1 MKLKKCILF
10 ALATLGL
17 MACSNEDENG
27 PSIDSNSPKSIFVS
41 IQGAS
46 LDTKAA
52 PSTPG
57 AIVGDGTAGT
67 INAVDLYITD
77 ASGVIL
83 RALTAA
89 SGSADW
95 TSLTTTGLKV
105 INVEASANTVYVFGN
120 LGGTLAGEGANISTV
135 DLTKTL
141 AQQQGTTSLLY
152 QGMDNNLTPIVPEPT
167 PPSETVG
174 STYTATVEL
183 TPIVSRFQI
192 TRLEFMAAGTETV
205 SKVEGGVTKT
215 SDVAWT
221 GFTGDVIGIYM
232 DEFYFSNL
240 NRTPSIFKI
249 NTTSV
254 GTIQNGQW
262 LFDSGANDYAE
273 IASYSNYAAPA
284 YIALP
289 LPQTTSQ
296 CYPFNFFPENLSAVT
311 IPKIYFQVTNMRKT
325 TLTSTDHNVFNPAL
339 VAQTPTTVQF
349 VNVISYRKSDS
360 TPMTE
365 ADFQA
370 NKLYNLEISIKPY
383 YLQDDIN
390 HVQYNVLCTVTVK
403 PWTVQNL
410 LPDFEGL

>member
-1 MKLKKCILF
+1 MKLKKCFLF

-41 IQGAS
+41 IQGAN

-52 PSTPG
+52 PGAPG
-57 AIVGDGTAGT
+57 DIVGDNTAGT

-77 ASGVIL
+77 ANGVIL
-83 RALTAA
+83 RALNAA
-89 SGSADW
+89 NGSADW
-95 TSLTTTGLKV
+95 TSLTGDGLKV
-105 INVEASANTVYVFGN
+105 INVDASANMVYVFGN
-120 LGGTLAGEGANISTV
+120 LGGTLAAEGVNISTV

-141 AQQQGTTSLLY
+141 DQQQGTANLLY
-152 QGMDNNLTPIVPEPT
+152 LGLDNDLTPVVPEPT
-167 PPSETVG
+167 PPDETVG
-174 STYTATVEL
+174 STYTANVEL

-192 TRLEFMAAGTETV
+192 TKIEFLTTGSDLV

-215 SDVAWT
+215 ATVAWT

-232 DEFYFSNL
+232 DQFNFSNL
-240 NRTPSIFKI
+240 NRTPSILKV

-262 LFDSGANDYAE
+262 LFDAAVNDYSA
-273 IASYSNYAAPA
+273 IAGYNKYTAPTYA
-284 YIALP
+284 ALP
-289 LPQTTSQ
+289 LPQATNQ
-296 CYPFNFFPENLSAVT
+296 CYAFNFFPENLGAAT
-311 IPKIYFQVTNMRKT
+311 LPKIYFQVTNMHKT
-325 TLTSTDHNVFNPAL
+325 TLTSTDENVFNPAL
-339 VAQTPTTVQF
+339 VAQTPTTVEF
-349 VNVISYRKSDS
+349 VNVLSFRKDAT
-360 TPMTE
+360 TPMTA

-383 YLQDDIN
+383 YLQDDIH
-390 HVQYNVLCTVTVK
+390 HVQYNVLCTETVK

-410 LPDFEGL
+410 LPDFEGI